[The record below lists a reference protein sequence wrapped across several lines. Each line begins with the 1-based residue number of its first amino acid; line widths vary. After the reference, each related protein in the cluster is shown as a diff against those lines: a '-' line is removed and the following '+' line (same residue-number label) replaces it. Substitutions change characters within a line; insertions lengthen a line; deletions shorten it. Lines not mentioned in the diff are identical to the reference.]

1 MSAAH
6 QKGELIPA
14 SEAVRAF
21 SEKYR
26 TRTRR
31 DQCGELVIPGKR
43 GHVFEYGAN
52 RFGVILMLAT
62 KKRWNFLK
70 RKLVAAGLQL
80 KQEADTEGALIFDP
94 ANDAQVRIA
103 LEVIHVRF
111 RRSLSP
117 AQWAHLDKLN
127 RRSDLENGPLRGFVE
142 VNNAA

>member
-6 QKGELIPA
+6 QKSELIPA

-70 RKLVAAGLQL
+70 RKLIAAGLRL
-80 KQEADTEGALIFDP
+80 KQDAETEGALLFDP
-94 ANDAQVRIA
+94 ANGAQARIA
-103 LEVIHVRF
+103 LEVIRARF
-111 RRSLSP
+111 RRGLSD
-117 AQWAHLDKLN
+117 AQRAHLDKLN
-127 RRSDLENGPLRGFVE
+127 HRSELESRPLREFVE
-142 VNNAA
+142 A